1 MRQAPSPSGVWRVVR
16 GWARC
21 NGTALVGDELA
32 GTLSIATASAA
43 STGTVAGLPQIRR
56 DVQTRRRLA
65 RQSHGPVGSTMTDG
79 IDDTDAADTALLGM
93 SEDELYGYLTDLLR
107 EEAAEAA
114 EQEGTSAT
122 EELASPGFAAAEAAS
137 TYAIKLILANNA
149 FLTRQLLDL
158 GVLQP
163 GTPDAAG

>member
-1 MRQAPSPSGVWRVVR
+1 
-16 GWARC
+16 
-21 NGTALVGDELA
+21 
-32 GTLSIATASAA
+32 
-43 STGTVAGLPQIRR
+43 
-56 DVQTRRRLA
+56 
-65 RQSHGPVGSTMTDG
+65 MTDG

-163 GTPDAAG
+163 GTPDTAG